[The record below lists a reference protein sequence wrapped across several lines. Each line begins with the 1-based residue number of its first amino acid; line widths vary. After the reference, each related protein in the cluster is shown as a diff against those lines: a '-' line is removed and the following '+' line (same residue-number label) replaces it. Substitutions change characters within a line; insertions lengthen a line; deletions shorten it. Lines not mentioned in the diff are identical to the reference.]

1 MDKTQ
6 MIGNPDI
13 WAQAGGLT
21 GLVIFALF
29 FSLGLFLWS
38 LSRIYDM
45 HRTDLHNILEMHQ
58 KEREEW
64 SRIQDTRQKETNVAI
79 NAMTN
84 VISEMN
90 ARSQRYT
97 NGHQNGM

>member
-6 MIGNPDI
+6 MIGSPDV

-29 FSLGLFLWS
+29 FALGLFLWS

-45 HRTDLHNILEMHQ
+45 HRTDLRSILEMHQ

-64 SRIQDTRQKETNVAI
+64 SRIQDARQKDTNEAI
-79 NAMTN
+79 KAMTGA
-84 VISEMN
+84 ISELN
-90 ARSQRYT
+90 ARSQRFT
-97 NGHQNGM
+97 NGHEH